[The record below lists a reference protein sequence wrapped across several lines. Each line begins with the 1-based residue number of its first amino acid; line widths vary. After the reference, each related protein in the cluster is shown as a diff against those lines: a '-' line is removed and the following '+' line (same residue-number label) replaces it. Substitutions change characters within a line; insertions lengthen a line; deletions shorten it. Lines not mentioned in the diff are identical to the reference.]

1 VASVP
6 RHETAES
13 SKPMMTDSQGEQPE
27 QSGLGTSRPPSGD
40 GPAHPPAPNRGKV
53 GSWQTRRVLL
63 VVALG
68 IALLAGTGF
77 GYQTIASEVDA
88 SRYPAPGKLVD
99 VGGYRLHLDCTGVA
113 RPGRPTVILEAAWGG
128 TSLDWSKV
136 QPGVA
141 AVTRVC
147 AYDRAGYGWS
157 DTGRKPRTAGQVV
170 TELHTLLT
178 RAGVAD
184 PYVLAGHSLG
194 GLLVRLYAY
203 RYPRQVAGLVLV
215 DSPHEQGDFQWT
227 WTGSALTTICA
238 ALARVGIVRL
248 LVSRVGDIAH
258 YPPTAQ
264 PAVKAHFSQTR
275 FCRTYADE
283 GAALEQSAAQVRAG
297 RHPLGRLPLVVLT
310 RGVDGKFYQ
319 GNAGKPAPSSWLTQ
333 QRDLVGLS
341 TNSTQIMATRSGHYI
356 LLDQP
361 ELVIA
366 AINQVLTGAV

>member
-1 VASVP
+1 
-6 RHETAES
+6 
-13 SKPMMTDSQGEQPE
+13 
-27 QSGLGTSRPPSGD
+27 
-40 GPAHPPAPNRGKV
+40 V
-53 GSWQTRRVLL
+53 GRRRTRRVLVVVGL
-63 VVALG
+63 V

-77 GYQTIASEVDA
+77 LYQIIASRVDA
-88 SRYPAPGKLVD
+88 SRHPAPGKLVD
-99 VGGYRLHLDCTGVA
+99 VGGYRLHLNCTGTA

-136 QPGVA
+136 QPGA
-141 AVTRVC
+141 AAFTRVC

-157 DTGRKPRTAGQVV
+157 DTGRSPRTAGQVV

-178 RAGVAD
+178 RAGVAG

-194 GLLVRLYAY
+194 GLFVRLYAY
-203 RYPRQVAGLVLV
+203 RYPQQVAGLVLV
-215 DSPHEQGDFQWT
+215 DSPHEEDEFRWT
-227 WTGSALTTICA
+227 WTGSALTTICG
-238 ALARVGIVRL
+238 ALARFGIVRPFVFRL
-248 LVSRVGDIAH
+248 GGVAN
-258 YPPTAQ
+258 YPPAAR
-264 PAVKAHFSQTR
+264 PSVKAHFSQTR

-297 RHPLGRLPLVVLT
+297 RHPLGRLPLVILT

-319 GNAGKPAPSSWLTQ
+319 GNAGKPVPRSWRTR

-341 TNSTQIMATRSGHYI
+341 TNSTQIIATRSGHYI

-366 AINQVLTGAV
+366 AISQVLTGKV